1 MSFLSFDRFI
11 TPAIIQIVF
20 VIGLVVIGL
29 STLVGVAGALFG
41 YGGLLHG
48 LFALA
53 AAALGVLLWR
63 VYCELIMV
71 FFDMRT
77 HLEKIAG
84 R

>member
-11 TPAIIQIVF
+11 TPSLIQIVF
-20 VIGLVVIGL
+20 LVGLAVIGL
-29 STLVGVAGALFG
+29 STLIGFFGALFSI
-41 YGGLLHG
+41 GGVVHA
-48 LFALA
+48 LFALVA
-53 AAALGVLLWR
+53 GALGVLLWR